1 MNKTRYVS
9 QIVEKLSANRDA
21 LRKQFFSGNKINT
34 VVVPDLLDARSAEEI
49 YSAFPPKEKMVR
61 NRTLREYKYI
71 GVQMNWYHPTVEEIL
86 YAFQDPGVVGII
98 SEITGIRALCADETL
113 YAAGISLM
121 AKDNFLNPHVDNS
134 HDGAGKNYRAL
145 NLLYYVTP
153 GWQESYGG
161 NLELWDEGVRYP
173 CRTLPAKFNSLVIMA
188 THKESW
194 HSVSRVV
201 HDGQRCC
208 VSNYYFSP
216 HPVDGRE
223 GFQVTSFRGRPEE
236 ILKDR
241 LLKADAAIRMG
252 IRKILKRRLLPD
264 SHVYKK
270 DPGRP
275 DRS

>member
-1 MNKTRYVS
+1 MNKTKYVS
-9 QIVEKLSANRDA
+9 QIVEQLDANREA
-21 LRKQFFSGNKINT
+21 LQRQFHSGDKINT
-34 VVVPDLLDARSAEEI
+34 AVVQDLLDEQSAEEI

-61 NRTLREYKYI
+61 TRTLREYKYI
-71 GVQMNWYHPTVEEIL
+71 GVQMNWYNKVVEEII
-86 YAFQDPGVVGII
+86 YAFQDPKVVGTI
-98 SEITGIRALCADETL
+98 SEITGIRPLYPDATL

-134 HDGAGKNYRAL
+134 HDGAGKRYRAL

-161 NLELWDEGVRYP
+161 NLELWDLGVRYP
-173 CRTLPAKFNSLVIMA
+173 CRTIPAKFNSLVIMA

-194 HSVSRVV
+194 HSVNRVLY
-201 HDGQRCC
+201 DGQRCC

-223 GFQVTSFRGRPEE
+223 GFHVTSFRGRPEE
-236 ILKDR
+236 VLKDL

-252 IRKILKRRLLPD
+252 MRKILKRRLVAD

-270 DPGRP
+270 DSSRR
-275 DRS
+275 DKS

>member
-9 QIVEKLSANRDA
+9 RIVERLSASRDA
-21 LRKQFFSGNKINT
+21 LRRQFFSGDKVST
-34 VVVPDLLDARSAEEI
+34 FVLPDLLDEKSAQEV

-61 NRTLREYKYI
+61 NRTLREHKYI
-71 GVQMNWYHPTVEEIL
+71 GVQMNWYHPTVEEII
-86 YAFQDPGVVGII
+86 YAFQDPGVVGLI
-98 SEITGIRALCADETL
+98 SEITGIRPLFPDETL

-134 HDGAGKNYRAL
+134 HDGGGKNYRAL

-161 NLELWDEGVRYP
+161 NLELWDHGVRYP
-173 CRTLPAKFNSLVIMA
+173 CRTIPAKFNSLVVMA

-194 HSVSRVV
+194 HSVSRVL

-208 VSNYYFSP
+208 VSNYYFSSR
-216 HPVDGRE
+216 PVDGLE
-223 GFQVTSFRGRPEE
+223 GFHVTSFRGRPEE
-236 ILKDR
+236 SVKDW
-241 LLKADAAIRMG
+241 LLQADAAIRMG
-252 IRKILKRRLLPD
+252 IRKILKRRLVAD

-275 DRS
+275 DQS